1 MKTGKKQ
8 KSGRARLRGEERE
21 QMSMFPTRILLA
33 TDGSEDSELAAWTAV
48 DLFKNTGSELHVVY
62 VGEFLP
68 TIFAHTETQP
78 AGLEREARKLLEE
91 QLNRVEAHGG
101 TVTEAHLRL
110 GEADTEIVALAEEIG
125 VDLIVV
131 GSRGRSPLKR
141 TLMGSVSDSVVRHAH
156 CPVLVVRGGDRRQS
170 AVERVAN
177 ERERA

>member
-1 MKTGKKQ
+1 M
-8 KSGRARLRGEERE
+8 
-21 QMSMFPTRILLA
+21 
-33 TDGSEDSELAAWTAV
+33 
-48 DLFKNTGSELHVVY
+48 
-62 VGEFLP
+62 
-68 TIFAHTETQP
+68 
-78 AGLEREARKLLEE
+78 
-91 QLNRVEAHGG
+91 
-101 TVTEAHLRL
+101 

-177 ERERA
+177 ERGRA